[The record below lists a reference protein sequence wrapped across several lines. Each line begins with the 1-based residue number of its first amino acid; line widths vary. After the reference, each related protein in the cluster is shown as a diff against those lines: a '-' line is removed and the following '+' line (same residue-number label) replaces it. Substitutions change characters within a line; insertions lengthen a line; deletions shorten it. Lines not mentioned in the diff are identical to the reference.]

1 MVRSLDTLDTSAKKT
16 GISTEKNSAIGL
28 RRDHKMYRRITGHII
43 GTCKKQNELLH
54 RYAAADYRRTR
65 GLKKETGS

>member
-1 MVRSLDTLDTSAKKT
+1 MVRPLDTLDTSAKKI

-28 RRDHKMYRRITGHII
+28 RRDHKIYRHITGHII
-43 GTCKKQNELLH
+43 VTYKKQNELLH

-65 GLKKETGS
+65 GLKKEAGS

>member
-1 MVRSLDTLDTSAKKT
+1 MVRSLDTPDTSAKKI

-28 RRDHKMYRRITGHII
+28 RRDYKIYRHITGHII
-43 GTCKKQNELLH
+43 GTYNKQNELH

-65 GLKKETGS
+65 ELKKETGN